1 MNQVY
6 LNKLVQQEA
15 INVKIQLVREHINL
29 AKNELYQIHE
39 NVNNINKFS
48 LLTEQDE
55 TDTGVPWRDSN
66 KQAKEFINNFPDKN
80 HVNIRRHGQNPVSY
94 EVEVEITPLTAIESD
109 ETLKLTKH
117 KNLFRFYD
125 DGSVYDFN
133 VMTTFGWKFA
143 NGKLEI
149 RSANPAAFVSIAKD
163 RVLATID
170 ANGIFTNI
178 GYSAD
183 AADKSMFDKPKEI
196 PWLDTVQTVLD
207 WAGLIPVIGDA
218 LDIINACIYFWRG
231 KYFEGFLS
239 LLAIIPVIGSVMSL
253 GIKGSLKAAKAS
265 MKGSKL
271 LGKLGMTKLIRK
283 WWVAGDKKAAQ
294 ELGEQ
299 LLKIDSVSPSM
310 LTKISRMFRGFGS
323 NLTKASKS
331 AEKIVGTGKAT
342 REISG
347 AGKKISKGAD
357 GIDEA
362 VDTYIAAEKAAQAA
376 KNAAKEGAKIWKVPK
391 AALNFL
397 SFGLLPKI
405 RKMPWF
411 PQKQLTEMA
420 EVTRRRFIA
429 RATKRP
435 DRLGALTQFAGT
447 RGKRRMDR
455 ALNSRIK
462 SLGKKDQS
470 RLIDALKNDTP
481 FRRVDRGIM
490 YNEPIIKSDVGL
502 SQYIKKDNVIDF
514 EQMFK
519 NPADTEAFFSI
530 IQNNK
535 QFKNNKVIT
544 DLSEVVTDRAVKDSN
559 PLWHMYRD
567 DIGNKLISSQWT
579 NTIQLQFA
587 KNVDWIWNELQA
599 AGETLG
605 FESSEHLKQFGI
617 VPFTKWAVAE
627 VSPGGYKTMQEVRDL
642 FITAIGM
649 GSDVA
654 VTALETVGIQIEDL
668 EEYPPLGADE
678 YTYKADEVDN
688 TEESE

>member
-1 MNQVY
+1 
-6 LNKLVQQEA
+6 
-15 INVKIQLVREHINL
+15 
-29 AKNELYQIHE
+29 
-39 NVNNINKFS
+39 
-48 LLTEQDE
+48 
-55 TDTGVPWRDSN
+55 
-66 KQAKEFINNFPDKN
+66 
-80 HVNIRRHGQNPVSY
+80 
-94 EVEVEITPLTAIESD
+94 
-109 ETLKLTKH
+109 
-117 KNLFRFYD
+117 
-125 DGSVYDFN
+125 
-133 VMTTFGWKFA
+133 
-143 NGKLEI
+143 
-149 RSANPAAFVSIAKD
+149 
-163 RVLATID
+163 
-170 ANGIFTNI
+170 
-178 GYSAD
+178 
-183 AADKSMFDKPKEI
+183 
-196 PWLDTVQTVLD
+196 
-207 WAGLIPVIGDA
+207 
-218 LDIINACIYFWRG
+218 
-231 KYFEGFLS
+231 
-239 LLAIIPVIGSVMSL
+239 
-253 GIKGSLKAAKAS
+253 
-265 MKGSKL
+265 
-271 LGKLGMTKLIRK
+271 
-283 WWVAGDKKAAQ
+283 
-294 ELGEQ
+294 
-299 LLKIDSVSPSM
+299 
-310 LTKISRMFRGFGS
+310 
-323 NLTKASKS
+323 
-331 AEKIVGTGKAT
+331 
-342 REISG
+342 
-347 AGKKISKGAD
+347 
-357 GIDEA
+357 
-362 VDTYIAAEKAAQAA
+362 
-376 KNAAKEGAKIWKVPK
+376 
-391 AALNFL
+391 
-397 SFGLLPKI
+397 
-405 RKMPWF
+405 MPWF

-420 EVTRRRFIA
+420 AVTRRRFIA

-649 GSDVA
+649 AKDVA
-654 VTALETVGIQIEDL
+654 VTALETGGIQIEDL
-668 EEYPPLGADE
+668 EEYPPLGAEE

>member
-55 TDTGVPWRDSN
+55 TDTISPWDNNN
-66 KQAKEFINNFPDKN
+66 KQAEEFLKNLPERN
-80 HVNIRRHGQNPVSY
+80 HVKTETHGRNPISY
-94 EVEVEITPLTAIESD
+94 SIEVEITPLQGIESD
-109 ETLKLTKH
+109 KKLKLTKH
-117 KNLFRFYD
+117 KNLFRFYN
-125 DGSVYDFN
+125 DGSVYDYN
-133 VMTTFGWKFA
+133 VMRSFGWKFA

-149 RSANPAAFVSIAKD
+149 RSANPDAVVSIAKD
-163 RVLATID
+163 RLLATID

-178 GYSAD
+178 GYSGEAE
-183 AADKSMFDKPKEI
+183 DKSMFAKPKEI
-196 PWLDTVQTVLD
+196 PWLDTLQTVLD

-239 LLAIIPVIGSVMSL
+239 LLAIIPVIGSVISL

-362 VDTYIAAEKAAQAA
+362 VDIYITAEKAAQAA

-397 SFGLLPKI
+397 TLGLLPKI

-420 EVTRRRFIA
+420 AVTRRRFIA

-447 RGKRRMDR
+447 RGKRRISR
-455 ALNSRIK
+455 SLNSRIK
-462 SLGKKDQS
+462 NLGKKD
-470 RLIDALKNDTP
+470 REILLNALKKDAPYTQI
-481 FRRVDRGIM
+481 DRGIM
-490 YNEPIIKSDVGL
+490 YNQPILRNEVGL
-502 SQYIKKDNVIDF
+502 SQYIKRDNVIDF

-519 NPADTEAFFSI
+519 NPADTEAFFTL
-530 IQNNK
+530 IQQNGK
-535 QFKNNKVIT
+535 FKNTKTIT
-544 DLSEVVTDRAVKDSN
+544 SLSEVVTERAVKDSN

-567 DIGNKLISSQWT
+567 DIGNKLISSQLSG
-579 NTIQLQFA
+579 TIKMQFA

-617 VPFTKWAVAE
+617 VPFTKWALAE

-649 GSDVA
+649 AKDVA
-654 VTALETVGIQIEDL
+654 VTALETGGIQIEDL
-668 EEYPPLGADE
+668 EEYPPLGAEE